1 MPRRSRVVRKERARH
16 STREEI
22 VVSREGAKQP
32 QRFNPERAARLDDP
46 ARFAY
51 LPVAD
56 VLALLDAP
64 QGATLVDFGTGT
76 GTYAI
81 EIARVRPDLRI
92 VALDE
97 QSEMLELVRA
107 KLREESLPNVEPAA
121 NDVLPSLRGRAER
134 VLAINVLHELG
145 DAALA
150 DVRELLHLD
159 GTVLFVDW
167 NADVER
173 PIGPP
178 RDHVYS
184 PEQARR
190 RLEGAGFI
198 VRDEQ
203 RLLYHYAI
211 VVQSGGN

>member
-1 MPRRSRVVRKERARH
+1 MH
-16 STREEI
+16 DHG
-22 VVSREGAKQP
+22 REGAKQP
-32 QRFNPERAARLDDP
+32 KRFNPERAARLDDP

-56 VLALLDAP
+56 VIALLDP
-64 QGATLVDFGTGT
+64 PKGTTLVDFGTGT

-97 QSEMLELVRA
+97 QPEMLDLVRA
-107 KLREESLPNVEPAA
+107 KLKKEPLPSVEPVA
-121 NDVLPSLRGRAER
+121 NDALPRLCGNVER

-150 DVRELLHLD
+150 DVRELLRPD
-159 GTVLFVDW
+159 GKVLFVDW
-167 NADVER
+167 NAEVER

-178 RDHVYS
+178 KDHVYS
-184 PEQARR
+184 PADARE
-190 RLEGAGFI
+190 RLETAGFR
-198 VRDEQ
+198 VSAE
-203 RLLYHYAI
+203 RLFPYQYAL
-211 VVQSGGN
+211 VATTRETA

>member
-1 MPRRSRVVRKERARH
+1 MHEH
-16 STREEI
+16 G
-22 VVSREGAKQP
+22 REGAKQP

-51 LPVAD
+51 LPLAD
-56 VLALLDAP
+56 VVTMLDAP
-64 QGATLVDFGTGT
+64 SGSTLVDFGTGT

-81 EIARVRPDLRI
+81 EIARVRPDLRV

-97 QSEMLELVRA
+97 QPEMLELLRA
-107 KLREESLPNVEPAA
+107 KLKKEPLQNVEPATTE
-121 NDVLPSLRGRAER
+121 VLSSLRGRAQR

-145 DAALA
+145 DAALR
-150 DVRELLHLD
+150 DLRELLSEN
-159 GTVLFVDW
+159 GSVLFVDW

-184 PEQARR
+184 PADARM
-190 RLEGAGFI
+190 RLEKAGFRI
-198 VRDEQ
+198 TSTQLFPYQYGLIATR
-203 RLLYHYAI
+203 R
-211 VVQSGGN
+211 